1 MQLQTLFGTAASL
14 VGAAV
19 VIAWRVHETRRAVT
33 PPRIVIPP
41 LGMSTGLCMFFS
53 PAMRIPWSWAAAA
66 FVVGA
71 GVLSIPLNHTSKLHR
86 EGDAVVMRRSPAF
99 LAILLVLVAVRFA
112 GRSYIDQFISPL
124 QTAALFFLLAFGMI
138 LTWRVR
144 MLLEY
149 RRLAAGGAARR

>member
-14 VGAAV
+14 VGAGV
-19 VIAWRVHETRRAVT
+19 VIVWRVHETRRAVT
-33 PPRIVIPP
+33 LPRIVIPP

-71 GVLSIPLNHTSKLHR
+71 GVLSIPLNHTSRLHR
-86 EGDAVVMRRSPAF
+86 EGDSIVMRRSPAF
-99 LAILLVLVAVRFA
+99 LAILLVLVALRFA
-112 GRSYIDQFISPL
+112 LRSYIDQFISPL

-138 LTWRVR
+138 LTWRAR

-149 RRLAAGGAARR
+149 RRLAADAPSRG